1 MSIRKIKIR
10 YIAAALVLAA
20 IAAPFVIWKLGVGRE
35 MDIVVLNKTFP
46 AETDASGTIKKLD
59 YGKQSGL
66 FWVMKSL
73 GITNPTTNK
82 TYNGHADYYGN
93 FLSDGKLVNKPLGKL
108 TTVPDV
114 IFLSDMYGTGD
125 SRANGVEDPGISGMT
140 KEEVGVVATS
150 YERGTTVIGE
160 YNIAGDPTKASV
172 AKELEGIFGVTFTGM
187 AGKFFSDLTSTAD
200 VPNWIRATYEKQ
212 YGKKW
217 DLSGA
222 GIVIAGNDRIVVL
235 QRNVGYTGSTLRI
248 EMDDTNEKD
257 YNTKP
262 VDYYNWFE
270 LVTPTDEKS
279 VIAWY
284 DLDLTDE
291 GANQLKPFGLE
302 HRFPAI
308 IANHQDGKHAYY
320 LAGDFTDYRGP
331 SKISQFIGASTL
343 YRYFSVNS
351 EGDLTYFYWH
361 FYVPFMSKVL
371 KDVEV
376 PEQRVAFEAETA
388 IASDGTKLVSKIS
401 DQQVEIYYNDA
412 WNKTYL
418 KGVNIGATI
427 PGSSA
432 GNLPDDPSFYRD
444 WLEKI
449 AAMNANTIR
458 VYTLMPPAFYRAL
471 DGYNN
476 SNPDKKLYL
485 LQNIGLQQTPPN
497 GDFTNAEYTASL
509 QQSLETTINAIHGNA
524 VVAKE
529 GASDSDSYMN
539 DVSGFVIG
547 YLFDPDLTPASVIA
561 TNASKGSISEEGKY
575 VQASSG
581 ASRTE
586 AWLAAGADQIIRY
599 EQTSYNMIHPVG
611 VVSSPQVDSRY
622 YAMFGPAD
630 SKDAQGVIQYEHIVG
645 ESEAG
650 GVFGALN
657 LFPNEEGF
665 TDHKQANNAYAD
677 FQTYLNAFVQEHD
690 HYPVLVTEFGLPTG
704 VSSTEAAQGE
714 GIVSMLNTIKESGA
728 MGSLIYEWADEW
740 GSSSTSTSRMIPYS
754 RGTMWHNITEPAQ
767 NYGIMALE
775 SKQSSEYAMTLRG
788 AKPLNTLALNAD
800 ETYLY
805 IKADFSSLPDLTK
818 KGLHI
823 YLDTIDRRS
832 GAYKLSSDGSENW
845 SGAEFDLN
853 VQSSDKAELLVIP
866 SYNASKGSYYTS
878 LYLTGT
884 YERML
889 TELSPAFKSQMG
901 KTIDAQYEDASSLQ
915 PGPFTSSTNN
925 FNITGNTVNIRIPWI
940 RLNFTDPS
948 SMLVL
953 DDDKHTAI
961 STDQKDA
968 LTVRMTDGI
977 IASLVIID
985 KQTDTVDYHFPESAT
1000 SIGYKTFAWN
1010 TWDVPQYEQ
1019 RAKSSYDLIQ
1029 AAFAE

>member
-1 MSIRKIKIR
+1 MRIRKLKIR
-10 YIAAALVLAA
+10 YVVAALVLAA

-35 MDIVVLNKTFP
+35 MDIVILNKTFP
-46 AETDASGTIKKLD
+46 AETDASGNIKKLD

-66 FWVMKSL
+66 FWVMKNL
-73 GITNPTTNK
+73 GLTNPTTNK
-82 TYNGHADYYGN
+82 TYNEHTDYYGN
-93 FLSDGKLVNKPLGKL
+93 FLSNGKLVNKPLGKL

-114 IFLSDMYGTGD
+114 IFLSDMYGTGN
-125 SRANGVEDPGISGMT
+125 SRAHGVEDPGISGMT
-140 KEEVGVVATS
+140 KEEVGVVTTS

-172 AKELEGIFGVTFTGM
+172 AKELEAIFGVSFTGM

-217 DLSGA
+217 GLTGA

-248 EMDDTNEKD
+248 EMDDANAKN
-257 YNTKP
+257 YHTKP

-308 IANHQDGKHAYY
+308 IASNQDGKHSYY
-320 LAGDFTDYRGP
+320 FAGDFTDYRAP
-331 SKISQFIGASTL
+331 SKISQFVGASTL
-343 YRYFSVNS
+343 YRYFSVKS
-351 EGDLTYFYWH
+351 EGDLSYFYWH

-371 KDVEV
+371 KDVDV
-376 PEQRVAFEAETA
+376 PDKPIAFEAETSA
-388 IASDGTKLVSKIS
+388 ASDGTKLVSKIS
-401 DQQVEIYYNDA
+401 DNQFAIFYNDA

-427 PGSSA
+427 PGSSTA
-432 GNLPDDPSFYRD
+432 DLPDDPSFYRD

-458 VYTLMPPAFYRAL
+458 VYTLMPSAFYRAL

-476 SNPDKKLYL
+476 SHPDKKLYL
-485 LQNIGLQQTPPN
+485 LQNIGLQQAPPD
-497 GDFTNAEYTASL
+497 GDYTNAEYTASL
-509 QQSLETTINAIHGNA
+509 QKSLETTINAVHGNA

-529 GASDSDSYMN
+529 GASDSDAYMN
-539 DVSGFVIG
+539 DVSGFVIS
-547 YLFDPDLTPASVIA
+547 YLFDSDLTPASVMA
-561 TNASKGSISEEGKY
+561 TNASKGSISKEGKY

-586 AWLAAGADQIIRY
+586 EWLAANADQIIRY

-611 VVSSPQVDSRY
+611 IVSGPQVDSRY
-622 YAMFGPAD
+622 YAMFGPAG
-630 SKDAQGVIQYEHIVG
+630 SKDAKGVIQYEHIAG

-665 TDHKQANNAYAD
+665 TDHNQYDKTYAD
-677 FQTYLNAFVQEHD
+677 FQTYLNAYVQEHNN
-690 HYPVLVTEFGLPTG
+690 YPVLITEFGLPTG
-704 VSSTEAAQGE
+704 ASSTEAAQGE

-728 MGSLIYEWADEW
+728 MGGLIYEWADEW
-740 GSSSTSTSRMIPYS
+740 GRSSARASMMIPYS
-754 RGTMWHNITEPAQ
+754 RGTVWHDITEPAQ
-767 NYGIMALE
+767 NYGILAME
-775 SKQSSEYAMTLRG
+775 SKQSSDYAMTLRG
-788 AKPLNTLALNAD
+788 AKPLDTLALNAD

-805 IKADFSSLPDLTK
+805 IKADFSSLPDLNK
-818 KGLHI
+818 KSLHI
-823 YLDTIDRRS
+823 FLDTFDRKNGGYR
-832 GAYKLSSDGSENW
+832 LSSDGSENW

-853 VQSSDKAELLVIP
+853 VQGADKAELLVIP
-866 SYNASKGSYYTS
+866 SYNASRGSYYTS
-878 LYLTGT
+878 LYLTGI
-884 YERML
+884 YERMT
-889 TELSPAFKSQMG
+889 TEIAPAFKTELG
-901 KTIDAQYEDASSLQ
+901 TAIAARYEDASTLRS
-915 PGPFTSSTNN
+915 GPFTSSTNN
-925 FNITGNTVNIRIPWI
+925 FNITGNTVNIRIPWT

-953 DDDKHTAI
+953 NDDQHKAVAP
-961 STDQKDA
+961 DQKDA

-977 IASLVIID
+977 IASLIIKD
-985 KQTDTVDYHFPESAT
+985 KQTDTVEYHFPENAT